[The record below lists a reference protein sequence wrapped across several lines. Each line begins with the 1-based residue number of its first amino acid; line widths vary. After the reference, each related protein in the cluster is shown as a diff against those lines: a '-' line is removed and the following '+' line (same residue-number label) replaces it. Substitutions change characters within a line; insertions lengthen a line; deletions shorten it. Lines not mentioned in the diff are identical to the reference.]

1 MNATREDLI
10 ACLHVKGF
18 GKAEALAEA
27 LGAPADAVEAVLTEL
42 VARGEAEQFRVGARL
57 SASGKAAAEEGL
69 AQERAAADHRRLEE
83 EYERFTPLNADFKTL
98 ATDWQMRL
106 LHGKLTRNDHK
117 DEAYDAAV
125 LGRLPE
131 LHARTVALIDDIAAH
146 APRIGGYRR
155 RLSNA
160 LVKLEAGDH
169 RYLTAPDRD
178 SYHTVW
184 FELHQ
189 HLINLLGLTRQQ
201 EAAAGRAL

>member
-18 GKAEALAEA
+18 GKTEALAEA
-27 LGAPADAVEAVLTEL
+27 LGAPAEAVKAALAEL

-57 SASGKAAAEEGL
+57 SASGKAAAEQGL

-106 LHGKLTRNDHK
+106 VDGKLTRNDHK
-117 DEAYDAAV
+117 DDAYDAAV
-125 LGRLPE
+125 LGRLPA
-131 LHARTVALIDDIAAH
+131 LHARAVALIDDIAAH
-146 APRIGGYRR
+146 APRISGYGR
-155 RLSNA
+155 RLSDA
-160 LVKLEAGDH
+160 LARLEAGDH

-189 HLINLLGLTRQQ
+189 RLINLLGLTRQR

>member
-1 MNATREDLI
+1 MNITREDLI
-10 ACLHVKGF
+10 ACLYVKGF

-27 LGAPADAVEAVLTEL
+27 LGAPAEAVEAALAQL

-57 SASGKAAAEEGL
+57 SASGKVTAEHEL
-69 AQERAAADHRRLEE
+69 AQERASTDHRRLEE
-83 EYERFTPLNADFKTL
+83 QYERFTPLNADFKAL
-98 ATDWQMRL
+98 ATDWQMRSIE
-106 LHGKLTRNDHK
+106 GKLTRNDHK

-125 LGRLPE
+125 LGRLPD

-146 APRIGGYRR
+146 TSRIGGYRR
-155 RLSNA
+155 RLSDA
-160 LVKLEAGDH
+160 LAKLEAGDH

-201 EAAAGRAL
+201 EAAAGRAV

>member
-18 GKAEALAEA
+18 GKTEALVEA
-27 LGAPADAVEAVLTEL
+27 LGAPAEAVDAALAEL
-42 VARGEAEQFRVGARL
+42 VARGEAEQFRVGVRL
-57 SASGKAAAEEGL
+57 SASGKAAAEQGL
-69 AQERAAADHRRLEE
+69 TQERAAANHRRLEE

-106 LHGKLTRNDHK
+106 VDGKLTRNDHK
-117 DEAYDAAV
+117 DEAYDVAV

-131 LHARTVALIDDIAAH
+131 LHARTVVLIDDIAAH

-160 LVKLEAGDH
+160 LARLEAGDH

>member
-1 MNATREDLI
+1 MNVIREDLI
-10 ACLHVKGF
+10 ACLYVKGF
-18 GKAEALAEA
+18 GKTEALAEA
-27 LGAPADAVEAVLTEL
+27 LGAPAEAVDTALAEL

-57 SASGKAAAEEGL
+57 SASGKAAAEQGL
-69 AQERAAADHRRLEE
+69 AHERTATDHRRFEE
-83 EYERFTPLNADFKTL
+83 EYERFTPLNGEFKAL
-98 ATDWQMRL
+98 ATDWQMRSID
-106 LHGKLTRNDHK
+106 GKLTRNDHK
-117 DEAYDAAV
+117 DAAYDAAV

-131 LHARTVALIDDIAAH
+131 MHERTLALIDDIAAH

-155 RLSNA
+155 RLSDA

-178 SYHTVW
+178 SYHTIW

>member
-1 MNATREDLI
+1 MNVTREDLI

-18 GKAEALAEA
+18 GKTEALAEA
-27 LGAPADAVEAVLTEL
+27 LSAPAEAVEAAVAEL
-42 VARGEAEQFRVGARL
+42 LARGEAEQFRVGARL
-57 SASGKAAAEEGL
+57 SASGKAAAEQGL

-83 EYERFTPLNADFKTL
+83 EYERFTPLNANFKTL

-106 LHGKLTRNDHK
+106 VDGKLTRNDHT

-131 LHARTVALIDDIAAH
+131 LHAGTVTLIADIAAH

-160 LVKLEAGDH
+160 LAKLEAGDH

>member
-1 MNATREDLI
+1 MNVTREDLI
-10 ACLHVKGF
+10 ACLYVKGF
-18 GKAEALAEA
+18 GKAEALSEA
-27 LGAPADAVEAVLTEL
+27 LGAPAEAVEAALAEL

-57 SASGKAAAEEGL
+57 SASGKATAEHGL
-69 AQERAAADHRRLEE
+69 ARERAGTDHRRLEE
-83 EYERFTPLNADFKTL
+83 EYQRFTPLNADFKTL
-98 ATDWQMRL
+98 ATDWQMRSIE
-106 LHGKLTRNDHK
+106 GKLTRNDHK

-125 LGRLPE
+125 LGRLPD
-131 LHARTVALIDDIAAH
+131 LHAKTVALIDDIAAH
-146 APRIGGYRR
+146 ASRIGGYRR
-155 RLSNA
+155 RLSDA
-160 LVKLEAGDH
+160 LAKLEAGDH

>member
-1 MNATREDLI
+1 MNVTREDLI
-10 ACLHVKGF
+10 ACLYVKGF

-27 LGAPADAVEAVLTEL
+27 LGAPAEAVEAALAQL

-57 SASGKAAAEEGL
+57 SASGKVAAEHEL
-69 AQERAAADHRRLEE
+69 AQERASTDHRRLEE
-83 EYERFTPLNADFKTL
+83 EYERFTPLNADFKAL
-98 ATDWQMRL
+98 VTDWQMRSID
-106 LHGKLTRNDHK
+106 GKLTRNDHK

-125 LGRLPE
+125 LGRLPD

-146 APRIGGYRR
+146 ASRIGGYRR
-155 RLSNA
+155 RLADA
-160 LVKLEAGDH
+160 LARLEAGDH